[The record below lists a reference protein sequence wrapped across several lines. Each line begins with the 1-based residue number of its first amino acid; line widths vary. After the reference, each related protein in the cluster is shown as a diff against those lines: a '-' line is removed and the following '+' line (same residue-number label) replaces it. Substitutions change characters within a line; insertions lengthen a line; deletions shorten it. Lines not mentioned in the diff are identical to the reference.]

1 MSASPLKLKSADR
14 KTSSAAAPPKGTVSE
29 SAGIYIPPPVSTE
42 KATLE
47 QVRASLDVSL
57 AQAHAGIGEDFD
69 VVQARMRAKYGL
81 RSR

>member
-1 MSASPLKLKSADR
+1 MSALPKLKSTDA
-14 KTSSAAAPPKGTVSE
+14 KASSVATSSDVAPSG
-29 SAGIYIPPPVSTE
+29 SAGIYIPPPSPTE

-47 QVRASLDVSL
+47 QVRASLERSL
-57 AQAHAGIGEDFD
+57 AQARAGIVEDFD

>member
-1 MSASPLKLKSADR
+1 MSALPLNLKSVDGKA
-14 KTSSAAAPPKGTVSE
+14 KSAAASPKARVSE
-29 SAGIYIPPPVSTE
+29 AAGIYIPPPVPTE

-47 QVRASLDVSL
+47 QVRASLESSL
-57 AQAHAGIGEDFD
+57 AQANAGIGEDFD